1 MGGVFLEKKELRGDV
16 NYLAKLLGVSVRRV
30 NQMVTN
36 EGKITKEP
44 EGDFILQ
51 KAISQYYMA
60 KYKLSQDNVDYNH
73 EKALHERAK
82 RKLTE
87 MEVRK
92 RSNELHEAADVE
104 AVLTDMLVNLRTK
117 LLGIPAKMATQLA
130 ERSKEE
136 VESLLTKEI
145 EFILLEVK
153 DYKPTMFEMSGK
165 SEE

>member
-1 MGGVFLEKKELRGDV
+1 MEELRGDV
-16 NYLAKLLGVSVRRV
+16 KMLSRLLGISVRRI
-30 NQMVTN
+30 NQMIKN

-51 KAISQYYMA
+51 KAISEYYIA
-60 KYKLSQDNVDYNH
+60 KYKQDDVDYSH

-92 RSNELHEAADVE
+92 RANELHEAADVE
-104 AVLTDMLVNLRTK
+104 IVLTDMLVNLRTK

-130 ERSKEE
+130 ERPKEE
-136 VESLLTKEI
+136 IEELLTKEI
-145 EFILLEVK
+145 EFLLLEVK
-153 DYKPTMFEMSGK
+153 DYKSTMFEMSGEG
-165 SEE
+165 EE

>member
-1 MGGVFLEKKELRGDV
+1 MEGVFLEKKELRGDV

-145 EFILLEVK
+145 EFVLLEVK

-165 SEE
+165 NEE

>member
-1 MGGVFLEKKELRGDV
+1 MEKKELRGDV

>member
-1 MGGVFLEKKELRGDV
+1 MEKKELRGDV

-117 LLGIPAKMATQLA
+117 LLAIPAKMATQLA

-136 VESLLTKEI
+136 IEELLTKEI
-145 EFILLEVK
+145 EFLLLEVK
-153 DYKPTMFEMSGK
+153 DYKPNMFEMSGEG
-165 SEE
+165 EE

>member
-1 MGGVFLEKKELRGDV
+1 MGGVFLEKKLRGDV

-30 NQMVTN
+30 NQMVKN

-60 KYKLSQDNVDYNH
+60 KYKSDDVDYNH

-153 DYKPTMFEMSGK
+153 DYKPTMFEMS
-165 SEE
+165 SEGEE

>member
-104 AVLTDMLVNLRTK
+104 AVLTDMLVNLRK

>member
-136 VESLLTKEI
+136 VESLFTKEI
-145 EFILLEVK
+145 EFVLLEVK
-153 DYKPTMFEMSGK
+153 DYKPTMFEVSGK

>member
-1 MGGVFLEKKELRGDV
+1 MEELRGDV
-16 NYLAKLLGVSVRRV
+16 KMLSRLLGISVRRI
-30 NQMVTN
+30 NQMIKN

-51 KAISQYYMA
+51 KAISQYYIA
-60 KYKLSQDNVDYNH
+60 KYKQDDVDYSH

-92 RSNELHEAADVE
+92 RANELHEAADVE
-104 AVLTDMLVNLRTK
+104 IVLTDMLVNLRTK
-117 LLGIPAKMATQLA
+117 LLGIPAKLATQLA
-130 ERSKEE
+130 ERNKEE

-153 DYKPTMFEMSGK
+153 DYKPTMFEMSGDG
-165 SEE
+165 EE

>member
-1 MGGVFLEKKELRGDV
+1 MGGVFLEELRGDV
-16 NYLAKLLGVSVRRV
+16 KMLSRLLGISVRRI
-30 NQMVTN
+30 NQMIKN

-51 KAISQYYMA
+51 KAISEYYIA
-60 KYKLSQDNVDYNH
+60 KYKQDDVDYSH

-92 RSNELHEAADVE
+92 RANELHEAADVE
-104 AVLTDMLVNLRTK
+104 IVLTDMLVNLRTK

-130 ERSKEE
+130 ERPKEE
-136 VESLLTKEI
+136 IEELLTKEI
-145 EFILLEVK
+145 EFLLLEVK
-153 DYKPTMFEMSGK
+153 DYKSTMFEMSGEG
-165 SEE
+165 EE

>member
-145 EFILLEVK
+145 EFVLLEVK